1 MLDDIDTL
9 PDRLKTIRRE
19 IRAEYLDAHTKP
31 WIIGFSGGKDSTLLA
46 HLVVDTL
53 LSVAPDQRTR
63 PVFIVCNDTLVESPL
78 FHGFVEKM
86 LVRIEENIGAL
97 NVPVQV
103 VRTHP
108 LPEESFWVNMLGRG
122 YPAPNRSFRWCTDR
136 MKIRPTSRF
145 IREQVSHAGEAIL
158 LLGVRSSES
167 AMRSRS
173 VARHADKAVGRLS
186 PHSDHKGVSIFSPI
200 VDLTTEDVWITLLS
214 ARPPWGGTYR
224 DVITLYKNALG
235 GECPFVVSNDDAPSC
250 GTNSARFGCWTC
262 TVVEKD
268 SSIESLIAAGND
280 HLLPLADFR
289 NRLKAVS
296 EDPECRSKTRR
307 NGQPGLGPLTFDAR
321 RMLLDELLAIQTET
335 DMELISALEVRLVRE
350 QWAVD
355 QSENSYREL
364 VKIADT
370 QQKLLSSSQT
380 Q

>member
-1 MLDDIDTL
+1 MEIVLHQPQWVVIGILLTSYSQCRKSLPSADTDELRNDVNAWLFFSGDRPNFAPMPDDIDTL
-9 PDRLKTIRRE
+9 PDRLKSIRRE
-19 IRAEYLDAHTKP
+19 IRAEYLEAHTKP

-103 VRTHP
+103 IRTHP

-122 YPAPNRSFRWCTDR
+122 YPAPNRTFRWCTDR

-145 IREQVSHAGEAIL
+145 IREQVSHNGEAVL
-158 LLGVRSSES
+158 LLGVRSAES
-167 AMRSRS
+167 ATRSGS
-173 VARHADKAVGRLS
+173 IARHAEKSVGRLS
-186 PHSDHKGVSIFSPI
+186 PHSDHKGVWIFSPI
-200 VDLTTEDVWITLLS
+200 KDLSTEDVWITLLS
-214 ARPPWGGTYR
+214 ARAPWGGTYH
-224 DVITLYKNALG
+224 DVVTLYKNALG

-289 NRLKAVS
+289 KRLKAVS
-296 EDPECRSKTRR
+296 EDPDCRSKVRR
-307 NGQPGLGPLTFDAR
+307 ASMRSPSWRP
-321 RMLLDELLAIQTET
+321 
-335 DMELISALEVRLVRE
+335 
-350 QWAVD
+350 
-355 QSENSYREL
+355 
-364 VKIADT
+364 
-370 QQKLLSSSQT
+370 SSRIC
-380 Q
+380 